1 MHSLSWD
8 SQKVILTS
16 LEKNVFFISTV
27 YRIWIQ
33 SSTKWS
39 FKFLKSVLC
48 PGWKV
53 QLAIVAQQRCYH
65 LSEEERQDQGQQ
77 GYMLLT
83 SSAMWRECELEIKC
97 AALYTH
103 TWPCSHQLTKIFSQ
117 IFFLFTLLFKSFI
130 LCLSYV
136 QWLLQKVKSIIFLC
150 LANWLISFKYCVC

>member
-48 PGWKV
+48 PGWRV

-103 TWPCSHQLTKIFSQ
+103 TPDLVPINWPKYFLRFFFCSHCFLNHLFFAFLMFSDCYKKLNQLS
-117 IFFLFTLLFKSFI
+117 FF
-130 LCLSYV
+130 V
-136 QWLLQKVKSIIFLC
+136 
-150 LANWLISFKYCVC
+150 